1 MFMPQRG
8 QREPLVT
15 SVLFS
20 NLRDTRA
27 DSLVTGTK
35 KWEQEGSGKTQGP
48 NLHWPAQCPVGQA
61 AVHSHLKRSGL
72 HWALQTPENQ
82 LDPFLTLYWTSGALW
97 LCSLPQGFRTG
108 TSYFRET
115 GCCWSRLSA
124 CCPLQI
130 FPQDAVSIPLRL
142 CSPGLI

>member
-8 QREPLVT
+8 QREPLAT

-82 LDPFLTLYWTSGALW
+82 LDPFLADFTGLQEPCGSAVFPRGSEQEHPTSGRLAAAGADSQPAAICKYSPKTLSP
-97 LCSLPQGFRTG
+97 SL
-108 TSYFRET
+108 
-115 GCCWSRLSA
+115 
-124 CCPLQI
+124 
-130 FPQDAVSIPLRL
+130 
-142 CSPGLI
+142 